1 MAEARRSTA
10 VALAAA
16 AIIVGA
22 LTGCAGGASGG
33 SSASPSPSLPG
44 GATHNASAKLTIV
57 EPDDGVGPVIDLINS
72 ATSSIDVGTYEIDP
86 TYSEFTDALL
96 AAQARGVV
104 VRVMVS
110 RTEYPASGPQE
121 NAQAVAALQAKGLD
135 AQLSNPQFSY
145 YHAKVL
151 VIDDGQPGGKAL
163 VSDFNFAPG
172 YFGPETSNPD
182 EGGTRGMAVLVT
194 DPAEVDEIG
203 AYFDADWPPYHQWP
217 ASTQDDL
224 IWSPGAATFT
234 NPGNSEK
241 AMLELINGAKDS
253 LDIYEQQIP
262 VDSVLVQP
270 ILDRAKA
277 GVKVRMIGNQQGFDP
292 KVAELLEPAG
302 VQIVFAPKDP
312 FPDGKPMYI
321 HTKTIVADAGRDDQV
336 AYVGSV
342 NPFLAESLNTERELG
357 TFVTDADSVARIRA
371 IFDRDFTEGTAKP

>member
-1 MAEARRSTA
+1 MILATA
-10 VALAAA
+10 TVAVGALAAC
-16 AIIVGA
+16 G
-22 LTGCAGGASGG
+22 AGGSGG
-33 SSASPSPSLPG
+33 SGTGPSDRASATGRPG
-44 GATHNASAKLTIV
+44 GATANSSIQLTIV
-57 EPDDGVGPVIDLINS
+57 EPDDGVAPVIDLING
-72 ATSSIDVGTYEIDP
+72 AQKSIDVGTYEIDP
-86 TYSEFTDALL
+86 NYTEFTDALL
-96 AAQARGVV
+96 AAQSRGVA

-110 RTEYPASGPQE
+110 RTEYPVTGPQE

-194 DPAEVDEIG
+194 DPADVDEIG
-203 AYFDADWPPYHQWP
+203 AYFDADWPPYAQWP
-217 ASTQDDL
+217 ASTQADL
-224 IWSPGAATFT
+224 IWSPGADTFT
-234 NPGNSEK
+234 NPGNSEQ
-241 AMLELINGAKDS
+241 AMLSLINGAEDS

-262 VDSVLVQP
+262 ADSVLVQP

-292 KVAELLEPAG
+292 KVAQLLEPAG

-321 HTKTIVADAGRDDQV
+321 HTKTIVADAGKDDQV
-336 AYVGSV
+336 AYVGSI

-357 TFVTDADSVARIRA
+357 AFVTDPDSVTRIRA
-371 IFDRDFTEGTAKP
+371 IFDRDFAEGTAKP